1 MPSGRLTVAVSSS
14 GRPMSDEDDEEDED
28 PSSARP
34 FSRRRSAPS
43 ASTIPMYFYV
53 LPVLLLEFL
62 ALALTRAVLPG
73 LLLQQYGRNVYLI
86 LGCAEC
92 IRGCLAFFACPLF
105 GQVSDHVGRKPCLL
119 VTVLGTCAPVCS
131 LALWSWQA
139 LPIPVEESLSTLPAT
154 YQYTLVS
161 PEQALTV
168 FVLLLAISGFTS
180 STFTLVFCYISD
192 TVASKDERLSAYG
205 LALATFGLSFTLGTL
220 CGGYLAETGN
230 PANIFRASCVLTV
243 LDLIYVAWILP
254 ESKPNPQLQQPP
266 LAPPLPQSSNTSS
279 ISVASTTTTST
290 RTVLIQQLA
299 AWKPLENIQQT
310 LWKDPFLRNVGML
323 AFLYYTGLSAVI
335 STISLYAV
343 SHFHLSPQRLGELM
357 SALGACTMLAE
368 AVLVRFLV
376 PYWGERT
383 AIRMGLL
390 SFACQCL
397 VLGMA
402 TQPWQLFICVGFSLL
417 ANLVYPSLSSLVT
430 ELVEPDKVG
439 EALGSLNGVKALT
452 EGIGPLIFG
461 LLFTWS
467 EDITAQYPSIP
478 PGWPY
483 CVAALVVLGAYQVA
497 TDRLPRDDGD
507 DCEYIHE
514 LEFKQRTR
522 KQRYH
527 KPSHSTQENDVEEE
541 DCTLLPRGCIPFVPV
556 PAITIRDDEE
566 YQDLLPRNLESSG
579 TYYDHSRHEEED
591 DIGDDDDSNNGT
603 ASFASPPLSG

>member
-1 MPSGRLTVAVSSS
+1 
-14 GRPMSDEDDEEDED
+14 
-28 PSSARP
+28 
-34 FSRRRSAPS
+34 
-43 ASTIPMYFYV
+43 MYFYV

-92 IRGCLAFFACPLF
+92 LRGFLAFFACPLF

-139 LPIPVEESLSTLPAT
+139 TPILMSIKEEEDSLPTPT

-168 FVLLLAISGFTS
+168 FVLLLALSGFTS

-192 TVASKDERLSAYG
+192 TVVSKEERLSAYG

-230 PANIFRASCVLTV
+230 PANIFRASCVLT
-243 LDLIYVAWILP
+243 LFDLLYVAWILP
-254 ESKPNPQLQQPP
+254 ESKPNPHL
-266 LAPPLPQSSNTSS
+266 QSSISGS
-279 ISVASTTTTST
+279 LSVASTTTTST
-290 RTVLIQQLA
+290 TTTTKAILVQQLQ

-452 EGIGPLIFG
+452 EGIGPLVFG

-497 TDRLPRDDGD
+497 TDRLPKDSD
-507 DCEYIHE
+507 EYIHE
-514 LEFKQRTR
+514 LEFKHRR
-522 KQRYH
+522 RHH
-527 KPSHSTQENDVEEE
+527 KPSPSTENVVNHPSQELDENDNHR
-541 DCTLLPRGCIPFVPV
+541 LSSMNPRGCIPLVPV
-556 PAITIRDDEE
+556 PAITVRDDEE
-566 YQDLLPRNLESSG
+566 YEDLLPRNLEGSG
-579 TYYDHSRHEEED
+579 NYNDHPSR
-591 DIGDDDDSNNGT
+591 
-603 ASFASPPLSG
+603 